1 MLNAEKP
8 YFHPCLHKLW
18 LLNLYKFQMSILIL
32 ALQCLVIQASYSL
45 NLQGVVQI
53 FKIILLEQFSFQLLH
68 F

>member
-18 LLNLYKFQMSILIL
+18 SLNLRKFQMSILIL

-53 FKIILLEQFSFQLLH
+53 FKIILLEQFSFQLLN